1 VHHTDSRGLTLST
14 SSADAA
20 EQYREGIA
28 LMLSAWPSAA
38 GVLAAAVDADPDFA
52 LAHAA
57 LARLDAL
64 ASRPVE
70 ARKRIVRAGQL
81 AERNATERE
90 QSHVA
95 VLALTISGKTREAL
109 THALEHADRWPRD
122 VVVLGLPLGAFGLLA
137 FSGMAGH
144 DQAKVDLCERHAPH
158 FDADDWWFQTYRGW
172 ALAENGEVGRGR
184 AMLERA
190 YAIRPNNANGVHALV
205 HALFE
210 SGAHDEAETLISR
223 WLPGYDRAGLLHGHL
238 AWHAA
243 LSALERGDAAEAMA
257 IYLDKVQPSVSRGA
271 PINIVTDGASLL
283 WRMDTYGH
291 QGAEPHWRALAD
303 FARRAFPRPGHGFT
317 DAHMAMIE
325 AALQDDPA
333 ISLRCEALEGL
344 ISAGTHVAGP
354 VVPALCRAVSAFRNG
369 DFAGCV
375 TQLTPFLQDI
385 ARIGGSG
392 AQREVFEDM
401 LLIAMMHVGEVEAAT
416 RLLDR
421 RLYRHPTMP
430 DFGLV

>member
-1 VHHTDSRGLTLST
+1 VHHTDSRGLKLST
-14 SSADAA
+14 SSGDAA
-20 EQYREGIA
+20 EAYREGID

-38 GVLAAAVDADPDFA
+38 AVLAGSVEADPDFA

-64 ASRPVE
+64 GSRPVE
-70 ARKRIVRAGQL
+70 ARRRIQRATEL
-81 AERNATERE
+81 AAQNATERE

-109 THALEHADRWPRD
+109 AHALEHADRWPRD

-137 FSGMAGH
+137 FSGMAEH
-144 DQAKVDLCERHAPH
+144 EQAKVDLCERHAPH
-158 FDADDWWFQTYRGW
+158 FEADDWWFLTYRGW
-172 ALAENGEVGRGR
+172 SLAEHGEFGRGR
-184 AMLERA
+184 AMLESA
-190 YAIRPNNANGVHALV
+190 CAIRPNNANGVHALV

-210 SGAHDEAETLISR
+210 GGAHGEAETLISG

-243 LSALERGDAAEAMA
+243 LSALERGDAAGALA

-283 WRMDTYGH
+283 WRMDVGGYPGTD
-291 QGAEPHWRALAD
+291 PHWHDLAVY
-303 FARRAFPRPGHGFT
+303 ARSAFSRPGHAFT
-317 DAHMAMIE
+317 DAHLAMIE
-325 AALQDDPA
+325 AALSDDPA

-344 ISAGTHVAGP
+344 IAAGTHLAGP
-354 VVPALCRAVSAFRNG
+354 VVPALCRAVSGFRTG

-375 TQLTPFLQDI
+375 AHLSPYVRDI

-401 LLIAMMHVGEVEAAT
+401 LLIALMRIGDVERA
-416 RLLDR
+416 RPLLDR
-421 RLYRHPTMP
+421 RLHRHPTQR
-430 DFGLV
+430 DFGRG